1 MNWNRIAAT
10 AALLVITMAVPVRA
24 QTFNEWFKQKKTQK
38 AYLIQQ
44 IAALKVYLEYL
55 KDGYDIVKK
64 GMNVVGD
71 IKEGNF
77 NSHKEYFES
86 LLKVNRLVSS
96 SPQASRIVYLQTI
109 TVRLINQIRNRLDD
123 SELTEAEHK
132 YLEKVC
138 SNILVIT
145 KDNTEELELLLT
157 NGKLEMKDDERIERL
172 NDLGKN
178 VLSCFTF
185 TKNLCNDTNLL
196 ILQREKDRRDI
207 REELELVNERL

>member
-1 MNWNRIAAT
+1 MNWNRTVAT
-10 AALLVITMAVPVRA
+10 AALLVITIVVPVRA

-64 GMNVVGD
+64 GMNIVGD

-77 NSHKEYFES
+77 SSHKEYFGS
-86 LLKVNRLVSS
+86 LSKVNRLVSS
-96 SPQASRIVYLQTI
+96 SPLASRIVYLQTI
-109 TVRLINQIRNRLDD
+109 TVRLINQLRTRLDE
-123 SELTEAEHK
+123 SELTEAEQK

-145 KDNTEELELLLT
+145 KDNTEQLELLLT
-157 NGKLEMKDDERIERL
+157 DGKLEMKDDERIDRL
-172 NDLGKN
+172 NELDRN

-185 TKNLCNDTNLL
+185 TKKLCNDTNLL

-207 REELELVNERL
+207 GEELELINE

>member
-1 MNWNRIAAT
+1 MNWNRTAAT
-10 AALLVITMAVPVRA
+10 AALLMITIAAPVRA

-64 GMNVVGD
+64 GMNIVGD
-71 IKEGNF
+71 IKEGNY
-77 NSHKEYFES
+77 NSHKEYFGS
-86 LLKVNRLVSS
+86 LSKVNRLVSS

-109 TVRLINQIRNRLDD
+109 TVRLINQLRTRLDD
-123 SELTEAEHK
+123 SELTEAERK

-138 SNILVIT
+138 SNIMVIT
-145 KDNTEELELLLT
+145 KDNTEQLELLLT
-157 NGKLEMKDDERIERL
+157 DGKLEMKDDERIDRL
-172 NDLGKN
+172 NELDRN
-178 VLSCFTF
+178 VLTCFTF

-196 ILQREKDRRDI
+196 ILQREKDRSDI
-207 REELELVNERL
+207 GEELELINE